1 MAKIEMLWD
10 HLDDIR
16 WKDQWV
22 EWMKPAH
29 VQQLLFQFLG
39 EGGEYVRRTLLM
51 LLNSEY
57 LHDSRLRSPNLSE
70 DTYMPASAKAV
81 KM

>member
-29 VQQLLFQFLG
+29 VQPLLFQFLG
-39 EGGEYVRRTLLM
+39 GGEGGGKYSIVCAKKNTADAAKQRTPPP
-51 LLNSEY
+51 S
-57 LHDSRLRSPNLSE
+57 
-70 DTYMPASAKAV
+70 TVAV
-81 KM
+81 P